1 MPKII
6 GKSFNHSVCIL
17 LISFSFVLLFGLN
30 SEISNATLLSDLM
43 WDQGIE
49 NQDIEETLKSE
60 NITTEDKNGTLI
72 IDKNYSTLNPN

>member
-1 MPKII
+1 MPKIK
-6 GKSFNHSVCIL
+6 GKSFNHSVYIL
-17 LISFSFVLLFGLN
+17 LIAFSFVLLIGLN
-30 SEISNATLLSDLM
+30 FEISNATLLSDLM

-72 IDKNYSTLNPN
+72 IDKNNRTLNPN